1 MKYGCVWLENV
12 LVRACACAHA
22 RDYFPGLDLHEVEAD
37 VFPFLCEKQK
47 NMSSNC
53 NESFPGNKD

>member
-1 MKYGCVWLENV
+1 MCVV
-12 LVRACACAHA
+12 GKCVSACVCACAGGGCEH
-22 RDYFPGLDLHEVEAD
+22 FPGLGLHEVEAD

-47 NMSSNC
+47 NMSSIC

>member
-1 MKYGCVWLENV
+1 M
-12 LVRACACAHA
+12 RACARAHA

>member
-1 MKYGCVWLENV
+1 M
-12 LVRACACAHA
+12 RARGGGG
-22 RDYFPGLDLHEVEAD
+22 RDYFPGLGLHEVEAD